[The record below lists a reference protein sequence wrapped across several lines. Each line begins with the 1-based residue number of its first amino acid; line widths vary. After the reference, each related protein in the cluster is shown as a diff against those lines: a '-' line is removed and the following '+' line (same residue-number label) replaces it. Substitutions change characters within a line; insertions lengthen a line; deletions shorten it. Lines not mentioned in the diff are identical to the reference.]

1 MFIILSNSPS
11 LCGASL
17 QTCAH
22 IGFKILTQSTNNTW
36 AAYAP
41 SDSKVVQF
49 GLWSYWELSD
59 SVCISSGTSEAEVPS
74 KLQCGNNYCGF
85 IALCTIML
93 SAQLCKVIRIIGE
106 TLKLLDWN
114 DFIGDYLRLLKLILK
129 EFFFYSPVVGEG
141 LQASHSYWL
150 RTLNIFRIFL
160 LLIWPM
166 TINFNS

>member
-93 SAQLCKVIRIIGE
+93 SAQLCKVIRIIRGD
-106 TLKLLDWN
+106 TQVIRLK
-114 DFIGDYLRLLKLILK
+114 R
-129 EFFFYSPVVGEG
+129 FYRG
-141 LQASHSYWL
+141 LFKTIKTY
-150 RTLNIFRIFL
+150 TKGIFL
-160 LLIWPM
+160 LPSGSTGRLSVFALILASD
-166 TINFNS
+166 T